1 LPGECHRHPFAKA
14 LRAGDSGISG
24 EFITLARVLKTQGRR
39 GEVAVEL
46 HTNVSDRFREG
57 MKLWALAEDG
67 SRRELQIEE
76 LWPHKSYLVLKF
88 AGIDSISDTETLLR
102 CELQL
107 PQEQRAQL
115 DPGWTYVSDLIGC
128 AVFDGDHGVG
138 VVHDVQFGAG
148 EAPLLLVKA
157 GAQQFE
163 IPYAEAFLK
172 AVDLAQKQIR
182 MLLPEG
188 LLELNAPLTE
198 EEKREQGNTGKLS
211 S

>member
-1 LPGECHRHPFAKA
+1 
-14 LRAGDSGISG
+14 
-24 EFITLARVLKTQGRR
+24 
-39 GEVAVEL
+39 VEL
-46 HTNVSDRFREG
+46 HTDVADRFLQG
-57 MKLWALAEDG
+57 MKLWALAKDG

-76 LWPHKSYLVLKF
+76 LWPHKGHLVLKF
-88 AGIDSISDTETLLR
+88 AGIDSISEAETLLR

-128 AVFDGDHGVG
+128 AVFDGDREVG

-157 GAQQFE
+157 GAKQLE

-172 AVDLAQKQIR
+172 SVDLAHKRIH
-182 MLLPEG
+182 MTLPEG

-198 EEKREQGNTGKLS
+198 EEKRQQASRRDSRPRLSGRAKPGGNL
-211 S
+211 

>member
-1 LPGECHRHPFAKA
+1 M
-14 LRAGDSGISG
+14 
-24 EFITLARVLKTQGRR
+24 
-39 GEVAVEL
+39 EL
-46 HTNVSDRFREG
+46 HTDVADRFLQG
-57 MKLWALAEDG
+57 MKLWALAKDG

-76 LWPHKSYLVLKF
+76 LWPHKGHLVLKF
-88 AGIDSISDTETLLR
+88 AGIDSISEAETLLR

-128 AVFDGDHGVG
+128 AVFDGDREVG

-157 GAQQFE
+157 GAKQLE

-172 AVDLAQKQIR
+172 SVDLAQKRIH
-182 MLLPEG
+182 MTLPEG

-198 EEKREQGNTGKLS
+198 EEKRQQASRRDSRPRLSGRAKPGGNL
-211 S
+211 